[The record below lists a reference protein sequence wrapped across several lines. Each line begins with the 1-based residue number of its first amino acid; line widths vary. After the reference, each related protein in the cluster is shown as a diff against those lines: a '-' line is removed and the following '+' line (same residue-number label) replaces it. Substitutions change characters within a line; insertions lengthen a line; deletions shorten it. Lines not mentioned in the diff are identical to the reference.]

1 MKKVLVVTVFV
12 ILLVLA
18 YRVAINNHSIQD
30 RLLERAVSSLLP
42 EPFLDDE
49 DSLRAIICGSRSPI
63 FDVNRAETCIYIEAG
78 DDVYLFDSGNDSTR
92 NLQNWGIPWSNLKGV
107 FYTHLH
113 SDHIAELAEVH
124 LQSWIVGGRKEKLK
138 VYGPSGVDL
147 LTAGIEMAYS
157 QDYIFRNEHHGES
170 IASYSAAGFDTKI
183 ITKNNQVVINENG
196 LKITSFEVLH
206 YPVEPSLAFKI
217 EYKGRSIV
225 ISGDTIFS
233 DDLLE
238 KSMNVDVLFHEVMN
252 IGLLEAM
259 RKGAR
264 AIDNEVIDIVLFDV
278 QDYHIPVLE
287 VVDIA
292 KRANVGHLIFYH
304 ALPAPRNDIMERIF
318 YRDIDKDFQNWT
330 ASIDGTT
337 VTLPVGTDEII
348 LSLTE

>member
-1 MKKVLVVTVFV
+1 MKKILVIISIFTVIVF
-12 ILLVLA
+12 IYIA
-18 YRVAINNHSIQD
+18 AINNHTVQD
-30 RLLERAVSSLLP
+30 RLLDRAISSLLP
-42 EPFLDDE
+42 EPFLDKE
-49 DSLRAIICGSRSPI
+49 DSLKAIVCGSRSPI
-63 FDVNRAETCIYIEAG
+63 FDVNRAETCIYVEAG

-92 NLQNWGIPWSNLKGV
+92 NLQNWGIPWANLKAV

-138 VYGPSGVDL
+138 VYGPTGVDL
-147 LTAGIEMAYS
+147 LTAGVEMAYS
-157 QDYIFRNEHHGES
+157 QDYIFRNTHHGES
-170 IASYSAAGFDTKI
+170 IASFNAAGFDTQVI
-183 ITKNNQVVINENG
+183 NTNNKVVIDENG

-217 EYKGRSIV
+217 EYKGRSII

-233 DDLLE
+233 EDLL
-238 KSMNVDVLFHEVMN
+238 KQSMNVDVLFHEVMN
-252 IGLLEAM
+252 VGLLEAM

-264 AIDNEVIDIVLFDV
+264 AADNEIIDKVLFDV

-304 ALPAPRNDIMERIF
+304 ALPAPRNEIMEKIF

-337 VTLPVGTDEII
+337 VTLPVGSNEII